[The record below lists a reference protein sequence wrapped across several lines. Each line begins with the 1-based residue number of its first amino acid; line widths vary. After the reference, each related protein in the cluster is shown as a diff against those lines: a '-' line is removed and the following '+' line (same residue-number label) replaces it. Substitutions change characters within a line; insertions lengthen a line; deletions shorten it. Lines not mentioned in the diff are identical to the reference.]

1 MTRFDVMQVIKD
13 IMDLIVKKRECNR
26 FKTKIIF
33 HGVGSATSFLFF
45 FNGKDLNE
53 VFEKN

>member
-13 IMDLIVKKRECNR
+13 IMDLIVRKRECKR

-33 HGVGSATSFLFF
+33 HGVGSATSLSFFL
-45 FNGKDLNE
+45 NGKDLNE
-53 VFEKN
+53 VFGKN